1 MKIEEFR
8 SWIKKRY
15 GNFIRIVSDG
25 TDKASDEG
33 HVYLIQWLVVAI
45 VGTKLYYNSTV
56 KVKSKSKKQYLHSSR
71 FMMELRNDG
80 WYLINHEEA
89 KKYVRFFVKTVLEDM
104 LK

>member
-33 HVYLIQWLVVAI
+33 HVYLRQWLVVAI
-45 VGTKLYYNSTV
+45 VGTKLYYNSTI
-56 KVKSKSKKQYLHSSR
+56 KVKGKAKKQYLHYSR
-71 FMMELRNDG
+71 FMMELRNNE
-80 WYLINHEEA
+80 WYLINYEEA
-89 KKYVRFFVKTVLEDM
+89 KKYVKFFVKEVLEDM